1 MRQGRI
7 RVGLGYALL
16 PLMMVSAAAYAAS
29 SPHAVPA
36 AGSDCVFDIAS
47 LPVLGGTV
55 IRLLPGTNG
64 DVVGALLENGAEVV
78 LPPGLA
84 ALAPDLKPGA
94 TLRVRGLW
102 SGSLKLVR
110 AFALAGTPAVCASP
124 VPEYVTAAP
133 PVSAQGVVQR
143 LLHDG
148 DGAVNGALLK
158 DGTVLRVPAA
168 GVNAGDLVPGKPI
181 YADGA
186 GYRTHYGLLVRVDV
200 LGPSRGQAQR
210 VSDAPPV
217 PRGAAPGSPAYD
229 EIMAPGTLAGDD

>member
-1 MRQGRI
+1 MRQGVIRI
-7 RVGLGYALL
+7 GLGSALL
-16 PLMMVSAAAYAAS
+16 LTVTAVKAA
-29 SPHAVPA
+29 PA
-36 AGSDCVFDIAS
+36 RHPAPVAGTDCVFDIAS
-47 LPVLGGTV
+47 LPVLGGKV
-55 IRLLPGTNG
+55 VRLLPGTNG
-64 DVVGALLENGAEVV
+64 DVAGAILDNGAEVV

-84 ALAPDLKPGA
+84 SLAPDLKPGA
-94 TLRVRGLW
+94 MLRVRGLW
-102 SGSLKLVR
+102 SGSLKLIR
-110 AFALAGTPAVCASP
+110 AFALAGQPAVCASP

-133 PVSAQGVVQR
+133 PMSAQGVVVR

-148 DGAVNGALLK
+148 DGAVNGALLT

-168 GVNAGDLVPGKPI
+168 GVNAGDLVPGKAI

-186 GYRTHYGLLVRVDV
+186 GYRTHYGVLLRVDV

-229 EIMAPGTLAGDD
+229 EISSPGTLVGED